1 MRKTAIALALLIAT
15 SFLLAQNKL
24 KRSTVPPSSDTFIL
38 WSPEGAARLVPVN
51 SYESLREC
59 QQVITDQP
67 QLFVA
72 SVCLPANINPNK

>member
-1 MRKTAIALALLIAT
+1 MALLIAP
-15 SFLLAQNKL
+15 SFFLAQNNPKTAGVD
-24 KRSTVPPSSDTFIL
+24 RSNDRFIL
-38 WSPEGAARLVPVN
+38 WSPEGGARLVPVN
-51 SYESLREC
+51 RYGSLREC

>member
-1 MRKTAIALALLIAT
+1 MRRAVIAVALLIAP
-15 SFLLAQNKL
+15 SFLLAQKNPRRPGVAGSKE
-24 KRSTVPPSSDTFIL
+24 TFIL

-51 SYESLREC
+51 RYGSLHEC

-72 SVCLPANINPNK
+72 SVCLPANMDPNK